1 MTLSRREDC
10 IDVEVRASGLT
21 KQMEKDLLI
30 EMGFEDEEEEKEDND
45 DDSENETYK
54 DCIGQNFEDLETQ
67 IKDLQL
73 QVESA
78 MKEQFHISTKKTLN
92 NEYEHPEE
100 VTATSHSEKQNS
112 TEGKCKR
119 NDETTAAEENAAT
132 VEERNEPASCDL
144 SSTEIEVHNTQEE
157 SALGVKDE
165 IVFDKD
171 CFDTRSMWSASTTST
186 IAPEVIK
193 RRIKLTLDKRDKNNQ
208 SRKIAVKGEASA
220 VTRARRDN
228 RATIKEST
236 GIWGW
241 E

>member
-30 EMGFEDEEEEKEDND
+30 EMGFEDVEEEKGDND

-54 DCIGQNFEDLETQ
+54 DCVEQNFEDLEAQ

-100 VTATSHSEKQNS
+100 VTATSHPEKQNS

-132 VEERNEPASCDL
+132 VEKRNEPASCNL

-157 SALGVKDE
+157 SALDVKDE
-165 IVFDKD
+165 IAFDMD
-171 CFDTRSMWSASTTST
+171 CFDSRSMWSASTTST